1 MSNKEYKTENENIST
16 VQEDSGSMR
25 FYSSPEAQE
34 MERLKEAVNRTATE
48 KFHVLMNLMKLGH
61 MMKNATIHHKA

>member
-1 MSNKEYKTENENIST
+1 MNNENYKTEKENLST
-16 VQEDSGSMR
+16 VQEDMGSMR

-34 MERLKEAVNRTATE
+34 MEKLREAINRTATE
-48 KFHVLMNLMKLGH
+48 KFHVLMRLMKMGT